1 MLSTK
6 LTTSTNDHYHDLKN
20 YHIDLYYCEAAS
32 IVTYNTR
39 L

>member
-6 LTTSTNDHYHDLKN
+6 LTTSTNDLKN
-20 YHIDLYYCEAAS
+20 YHIDLYYCKAAS
-32 IVTYNTR
+32 TVTYNTR